1 MRERTCHFVERECKV
16 ECIQRLLPIRLFDF
30 SRSGSWDCENLQEEN
45 KRLEIQ
51 SSDGADFKNLGSR
64 LLIPKKWICMCEE
77 SDKWHNCRFGYLVG
91 LISKAN
97 NVRLKFDWNSHA
109 AKERWENDLPWKE
122 LLRIP
127 LRTCSTDW
135 YRSSSLQLWTRMVC

>member
-1 MRERTCHFVERECKV
+1 MERECKV

-64 LLIPKKWICMCEE
+64 LLIPKK
-77 SDKWHNCRFGYLVG
+77 
-91 LISKAN
+91 
-97 NVRLKFDWNSHA
+97 
-109 AKERWENDLPWKE
+109 
-122 LLRIP
+122 
-127 LRTCSTDW
+127 
-135 YRSSSLQLWTRMVC
+135 